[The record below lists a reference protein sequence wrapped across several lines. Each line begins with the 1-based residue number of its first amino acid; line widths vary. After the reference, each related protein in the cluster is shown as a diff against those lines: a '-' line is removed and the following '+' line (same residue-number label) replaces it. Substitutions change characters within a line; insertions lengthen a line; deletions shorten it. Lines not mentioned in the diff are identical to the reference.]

1 MQSWNIMKKTWTNV
15 PCELVVE
22 IEIKDGKVWDVSR
35 DLPASKLDEY
45 LKGIPDG
52 DGELIIELHCSGY
65 YEPMSMY
72 GGADRM
78 GWPEEGEQEFELA
91 NHPYVLMDGK
101 KLQIMGHWQEI
112 FDYFYDEIQ
121 EIEVSNVPN

>member
-1 MQSWNIMKKTWTNV
+1 MKKTWKNV

-22 IEIKDGKVWDVSR
+22 IEIKDGKVWNVTR

-52 DGELIIELHCSGY
+52 DGELVIELHCSGY
-65 YEPMSMY
+65 YIPMSMY
-72 GGADRM
+72 GGPDRL
-78 GWPEEGEQEFELA
+78 GWPEEGDQEFVLDRT
-91 NHPYVLMDGK
+91 YVLIDKTKYPISNG
-101 KLQIMGHWQEI
+101 EAI

-121 EIEVSNVPN
+121 EVEVPNENF